1 MSQYLIDAID
11 KDPNV
16 RVRTRTEVVAGLG
29 DGRLEQLQLRTPAG
43 VETVPAAAL
52 VVLIGAHP
60 HTEWLPDAIARDEWG
75 YVVTGPDATGL
86 AARPRAAAARDEP
99 AGRLRGR
106 RRPRPFGQAGRVGR
120 GLGRAGRQRRPHL
133 PRPGARSSMARSRL
147 TLVVLLGLPLVGLA
161 ILLAAP
167 ETDVHWEHHP
177 SHFWLVL
184 ITAALNAVL
193 AYATGVAARR
203 RGDRRVH
210 LVSLS
215 FLAASGF
222 LALHAL
228 ATPGVLLDKPNLG
241 FVIATPVGLVLAS
254 AFAVLSAIDS
264 EPIQPKYLERALLVL
279 LALWAVVCLS
289 FFPEVDDSVVPA
301 RLSSEM
307 VGLSIVGVACY
318 AYAVVRYLD
327 LYRER
332 RSRLVLGF
340 TVAFVLLAEAMV
352 AVALGRNWH
361 ASWWEWHLLMLL
373 AFAVIAVM
381 AHQEGSE
388 ERFGRLYVDRGA
400 QPVTVLFADLKGFT
414 AFSEHNE
421 PATVSRMLDTLFGAA
436 IPAIERHNGAVDRL
450 IGDAVFATFEG
461 ENHAERAARA
471 ALALQEETGLLAA
484 EHPEWPRF
492 RAGLNT
498 GEASV
503 GVLGTGTGRTYSAI
517 GDTVNLGSRI
527 EGLAPP
533 GGVAISAETAKQ
545 LWGAVTEPLD
555 TVHVKGREE
564 PVEVLLLRG
573 LPPG

>member
-1 MSQYLIDAID
+1 
-11 KDPNV
+11 
-16 RVRTRTEVVAGLG
+16 
-29 DGRLEQLQLRTPAG
+29 
-43 VETVPAAAL
+43 
-52 VVLIGAHP
+52 
-60 HTEWLPDAIARDEWG
+60 
-75 YVVTGPDATGL
+75 
-86 AARPRAAAARDEP
+86 
-99 AGRLRGR
+99 
-106 RRPRPFGQAGRVGR
+106 
-120 GLGRAGRQRRPHL
+120 
-133 PRPGARSSMARSRL
+133 MARSPL
-147 TLVVLLGLPLVGLA
+147 TLVALLALPLVGLA

-241 FVIATPVGLVLAS
+241 FVIATPVGLVLAG
-254 AFAVLSAIDS
+254 ALAVLSAIDS

-279 LALWAVVCLS
+279 LALWAIVCLS

-301 RLSSEM
+301 RLSSEL
-307 VGLSIVGVACY
+307 VVLSIVGVACY

-332 RSRLVLGF
+332 HSRLVLGF

-352 AVALGRNWH
+352 AVALGRNWQ

-400 QPVTVLFADLKGFT
+400 QPVTVLFADLMGFT
-414 AFSEHNE
+414 SFSEHNE
-421 PATVSRMLDTLFGAA
+421 PATVSRMLDTLFSAA
-436 IPAIERHNGAVDRL
+436 IPAVERYHGVVDRL

-461 ENHAERAARA
+461 EKHAERAARA
-471 ALALQEETGLLAA
+471 ALALQEETGVLAA

-492 RAGLNT
+492 RAGLNS

-503 GVLGTGTGRTYSAI
+503 GVLGTGSGRTYSAI

-527 EGLAPP
+527 EGLAPA
-533 GGVAISAETAKQ
+533 GGVAISAETASQ
-545 LWGAVTEPLD
+545 LWGAETEPLG
-555 TVHVKGREE
+555 TVQVKGRDE
-564 PVEVLLLRG
+564 PVEILLLRR

>member
-1 MSQYLIDAID
+1 
-11 KDPNV
+11 
-16 RVRTRTEVVAGLG
+16 
-29 DGRLEQLQLRTPAG
+29 
-43 VETVPAAAL
+43 
-52 VVLIGAHP
+52 
-60 HTEWLPDAIARDEWG
+60 
-75 YVVTGPDATGL
+75 
-86 AARPRAAAARDEP
+86 
-99 AGRLRGR
+99 
-106 RRPRPFGQAGRVGR
+106 
-120 GLGRAGRQRRPHL
+120 
-133 PRPGARSSMARSRL
+133 MARSPL
-147 TLVVLLGLPLVGLA
+147 ILVVLLALPLIGLA

-167 ETDVHWEHHP
+167 ETDFEWQHHP

-184 ITAALNAVL
+184 LTAGLNAVL

-264 EPIQPKYLERALLVL
+264 EPVQPKVLERALLVL
-279 LALWAVVCLS
+279 LAVWGVVSLAAL
-289 FFPEVDDSVVPA
+289 PEVDDSVIPA
-301 RLSSEM
+301 RLSFPM
-307 VGLSIVGVACY
+307 VALSLVGVACY

-340 TVAFVLLAEAMV
+340 TIAFLLLAEAMV
-352 AVALGRNWH
+352 AVALGRNWQ
-361 ASWWEWHLLMLL
+361 ASWWEWHVLMLL
-373 AFAVIAVM
+373 AFAVIAVI

-388 ERFGRLYVDRGA
+388 ERFGRLYVDRDA

-414 AFSEHNE
+414 SFSEQHE

-436 IPAIERHNGAVDRL
+436 IPAIERQHGVVDRL
-450 IGDAVFATFEG
+450 IGDAVFATFVG
-461 ENHAERAARA
+461 DHHAERAARA
-471 ALALQEETGLLAA
+471 ALALQEETGALAV

-503 GVLGTGTGRTYSAI
+503 GVLGTGSGRTYSAI

-527 EGLAPP
+527 EGLAPA

-545 LWGAVTEPLD
+545 LSDAETEPLD
-555 TVHVKGREE
+555 TVQVKGREE
-564 PVEVLLLRG
+564 TVEVLLLRK